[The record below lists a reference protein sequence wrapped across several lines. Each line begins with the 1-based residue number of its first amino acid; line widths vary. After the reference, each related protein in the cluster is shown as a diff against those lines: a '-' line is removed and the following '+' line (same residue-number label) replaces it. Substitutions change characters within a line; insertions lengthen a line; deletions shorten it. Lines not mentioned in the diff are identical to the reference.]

1 MSIDGGTHVDRIP
14 HFQMLGDSQR
24 EQHAEE
30 LSTIKR
36 KVHYELNAHAHS
48 PCIPVKT
55 RDDDLLLE

>member
-1 MSIDGGTHVDRIP
+1 MSIDGGTHIDRIP
-14 HFQMLGDSQR
+14 GDSQR

-36 KVHYELNAHAHS
+36 KVHHELNAHAHS
-48 PCIPVKT
+48 LCIPVKT